1 MSSATPLDRTVTRS
15 AFRKVATLSPRECV
29 ELAHAQL
36 ELIAAQVRVSTR
48 SIGHLISAETS
59 DTSLASA
66 TTPIDSRA
74 DRLALAVDR
83 AAKHGA
89 FRPRCLVR
97 AIATNRML
105 ERRGIHGSRIRIGVR
120 MRDGHFLAHA
130 WVEYAG
136 RAIGDNDVDV
146 ASFTALT
153 DVRLLLRE

>member
-1 MSSATPLDRTVTRS
+1 MRTVTRS
-15 AFRKVATLSPRECV
+15 RLRRVATLSPRECV

-36 ELIAAQVRVSTR
+36 ELIAAQLRVSTR
-48 SIGHLISAETS
+48 SVGDLIVAETS
-59 DTSLASA
+59 GSLPSP

-74 DRLALAVDR
+74 ERFALAVGR
-83 AAKHGA
+83 AARYGV

-120 MRDGHFLAHA
+120 TRDGNFLAHA
-130 WVEYAG
+130 WVEYGG
-136 RAIGDNDVDV
+136 RVIGDSDAHV
-146 ASFTALT
+146 ASFTELT